1 MSDDARASDCS
12 IIDHDG
18 NTVTLRVGDYVR
30 TDRVADGATYRP
42 CVALCDV
49 VAWQMVHEDEI
60 ARLNPGRARYW
71 AQRYR
76 FRNRPNRA
84 KRRRVYDRLTSDI
97 LRTYFE
103 PAPVKR

>member
-1 MSDDARASDCS
+1 MSDS
-12 IIDHDG
+12 G
-18 NTVTLRVGDYVR
+18 NSVTLRVGDYVR

-42 CVALCDV
+42 CVALREV
-49 VAWQMVHEDEI
+49 MAWPMVYANGVAWPG
-60 ARLNPGRARYW
+60 AGRARYW
-71 AQRYR
+71 AQRLR
-76 FRNRPNRA
+76 FRNRPNRV